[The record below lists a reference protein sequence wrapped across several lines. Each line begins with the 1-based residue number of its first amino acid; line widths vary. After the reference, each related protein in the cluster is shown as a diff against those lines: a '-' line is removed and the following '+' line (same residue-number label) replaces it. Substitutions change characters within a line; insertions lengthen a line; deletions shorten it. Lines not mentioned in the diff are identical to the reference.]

1 MDFMKQLIQSFNS
14 TVVSGMVVQ
23 NATETEQL
31 KIPSMEKLLTCSTPK
46 PYSKCNNLKMPVIM

>member
-23 NATETEQL
+23 SVTETEPQ
-31 KIPSMEKLLTCSTPK
+31 KILSMEKLLTRSTPK
-46 PYSKCNNLKMPVIM
+46 PYGECNNLKIQVIM